1 MRNRFSLALT
11 VVSGIV
17 LALGAACTSSTNE
30 SIVTDGTLRV
40 HESFSSDH
48 VIPRTVS
55 VWLPPGYDS
64 TRAQGYP
71 VLYMHDGQNLFRAD
85 SANFGV
91 EWQVDETLAD
101 LIAAG
106 SVPPTIVVGL
116 HSTDRRTREYLPE
129 TPFRLQPESVQ
140 RALRSQVAPAAD
152 SVELFSDAYLRF
164 LVEEVKPFVD
174 RRYNTDPATASTYV
188 AGSSMGGLISLYALA
203 EYPEV
208 FAGAAGLSTH
218 WTLAR
223 TRTDTAFA
231 VAFREYL
238 DERLDALRSKRLY
251 FDHGTRALDSL
262 YAPHQ
267 ALIDSFLAARNFP
280 DDQWTSRVFEG
291 AEHHERAWAARFD
304 SVATFLL
311 PAP

>member
-1 MRNRFSLALT
+1 MSFRFPVVLT
-11 VVSGIV
+11 VASGLV
-17 LALGAACTSSTNE
+17 LALGAACTSSSNE
-30 SIVTDGTLRV
+30 SAVTDGDLRV
-40 HESFSSDH
+40 HEAFSSDH

-64 TRAQGYP
+64 MRAAGYP
-71 VLYMHDGQNLFRAD
+71 VLYMHDGQNLFRPD

-91 EWQVDETLAD
+91 EWQVDETLAT
-101 LIAAG
+101 LIEAG

-116 HSTDRRTREYLPE
+116 HSTDRRTREYLPK
-129 TPFRLQPESVQ
+129 TPFRLQPDSVQ
-140 RALRSQVAPAAD
+140 RALQNEVVVEAD
-152 SVELFSDAYLRF
+152 SVEILSDAYLRF
-164 LVEEVKPFVD
+164 LVDEVKPFVD
-174 RRYNTDPATASTYV
+174 RRYNTDPATASTFV

-218 WTLAR
+218 WALAR

-238 DERLDALRSKRLY
+238 DERLPDLRSKRLY
-251 FDHGTRALDSL
+251 FDHGTRTLDSL

-267 ALIDSFLAARNFP
+267 AIIDSFLVDRDFP

-311 PAP
+311 LNP

>member
-1 MRNRFSLALT
+1 MPFALT
-11 VVSGIV
+11 VVAGIV
-17 LALGAACTSSTNE
+17 LALGAACTSSSTDAT
-30 SIVTDGTLRV
+30 VTDGTLRV
-40 HESFSSDH
+40 HASVSSEH
-48 VIPRTVS
+48 VIARTVS

-91 EWQVDETLAD
+91 EWQVDETLTD
-101 LIAAG
+101 LIEARA
-106 SVPPTIVVGL
+106 VPPVIVVGL

-129 TPFRLQPESVQ
+129 TPFRLQPDSVQ
-140 RALRSQVAPAAD
+140 RALRREMAPKVD
-152 SVELFSDAYLRF
+152 SVDILSDEYLHF

-174 RRYNTDPATASTYV
+174 RRYNTDPATANTFV
-188 AGSSMGGLISLYALA
+188 AGSSMGGLVSIYALA

-218 WTLAR
+218 WALTR

-231 VAFREYL
+231 VAFRNYL
-238 DERLDALRSKRLY
+238 DERLPALRSKRLY
-251 FDHGTRALDSL
+251 FDHGTRTLDSL

-267 ALIDSFLAARNFP
+267 AIIDSVLVARDFP
-280 DDQWTSRVFEG
+280 ADQWTSRVFEG

>member
-1 MRNRFSLALT
+1 MPPRIPFALT
-11 VVSGIV
+11 VMAGIV
-17 LALGAACTSSTNE
+17 LAIGAACTSPSSE
-30 SIVTDGTLRV
+30 SAGADGDLRV
-40 HESFSSDH
+40 HVSFASEH

-64 TRAQGYP
+64 TRAAGYP

-101 LIAAG
+101 LVEAG
-106 SVPPTIVVGL
+106 AVPPTIVVGL
-116 HSTDRRTREYLPE
+116 HSTHRRTREYLPR
-129 TPFRLQPESVQ
+129 TPFRRQPDSVQ
-140 RALRSQVAPAAD
+140 RALRNEVASESD
-152 SVELFSDAYLRF
+152 SVDLLSDAYLRF
-164 LVEEVKPFVD
+164 LVDEVKPFVD
-174 RRYNTDPATASTYV
+174 RHYNTRPGTANTYV

-203 EYPEV
+203 EYPDV

-218 WTLAR
+218 WALAR

-231 VAFREYL
+231 VAVRDYL
-238 DERLDALRSKRLY
+238 DERLPALRSKRLY
-251 FDHGTRALDSL
+251 FDHGTRTLDSL

-267 ALIDSFLAARNFP
+267 AIIDSFLARNFP
-280 DDQWTSRVFEG
+280 DDQWTSRVFDG

-311 PAP
+311 PSP